1 MLSNKI
7 VSSNQIHWNSGGVV
21 LGDAI
26 NYAQNIGHVSTVRW
40 ALISRP
46 LKNAPFCPIPALG
59 SNFNLRN
66 TRCMSVVKIFACLPL
81 KVRDFRIGLAPRLNF
96 KKFNGAGKI
105 EHLSKVSPRFLKNNT
120 PFSASS
126 GS

>member
-7 VSSNQIHWNSGGVV
+7 VSSNQINLNSGGVV

-26 NYAQNIGHVSTVRW
+26 NYAQNIGHARTVRW

-66 TRCMSVVKIFACLPL
+66 TRCMSVVKIFACL
-81 KVRDFRIGLAPRLNF
+81 GLAPRLNVKEF
-96 KKFNGAGKI
+96 TGQAKLNIFQRSHGQDAGYSS
-105 EHLSKVSPRFLKNNT
+105 EASVFVPVSGFA
-120 PFSASS
+120 AS
-126 GS
+126 